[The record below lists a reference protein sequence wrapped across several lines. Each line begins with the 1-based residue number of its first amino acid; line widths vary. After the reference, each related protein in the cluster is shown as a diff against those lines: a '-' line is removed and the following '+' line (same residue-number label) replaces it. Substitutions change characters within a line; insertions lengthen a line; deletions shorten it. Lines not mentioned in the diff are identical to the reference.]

1 MASFL
6 SKKVDKFFKLSER
19 KTSVKTELCGAMA
32 TFVAMSYILAVN
44 PAVLSQAGMDKPTL
58 VTVTALAAAVGC
70 FFMAFMGNLP
80 IAAAPAMGS
89 NAYFSLVVCLG
100 MGVGWREALGLVF
113 YNGIIFLIISITGLR
128 EKLVY
133 AVPKALQIGLQ
144 CGIGVFI
151 AFFGL
156 QSAGIIVGNPNT
168 LVSFADISKP
178 ETQYALGG
186 MLLVAVL
193 VAKGYK
199 TAVMLSIFIMTV
211 LAMFI
216 TNSHGVKIAEM
227 PSKIF
232 ALPHNIDQ
240 TFFKLDLGFLFR
252 DFKTAFPVI
261 VVLFMMDI
269 FDSLGT
275 IIAMGKRSG
284 LMDENGHMENL
295 GNALTADA
303 FSTIAGALLG
313 TSTTSSFVESAT
325 GIQSGA
331 KTGLCALFVG
341 VFFLLSLFFG
351 QLICAI
357 PIQAAAP
364 ALIIVGV
371 LMMQGIKTLKFDDMS
386 ELIPAVFCML
396 MIAFSFKISEG
407 LALGVISYVAIRIFT
422 GKAKEIPLGTWLLF
436 LLMVVLLCLC

>member
-1 MASFL
+1 
-6 SKKVDKFFKLSER
+6 
-19 KTSVKTELCGAMA
+19 
-32 TFVAMSYILAVN
+32 
-44 PAVLSQAGMDKPTL
+44 
-58 VTVTALAAAVGC
+58 
-70 FFMAFMGNLP
+70 
-80 IAAAPAMGS
+80 
-89 NAYFSLVVCLG
+89 
-100 MGVGWREALGLVF
+100 
-113 YNGIIFLIISITGLR
+113 
-128 EKLVY
+128 
-133 AVPKALQIGLQ
+133 
-144 CGIGVFI
+144 GVFI

-232 ALPHNIDQ
+232 AMPHNIDQ